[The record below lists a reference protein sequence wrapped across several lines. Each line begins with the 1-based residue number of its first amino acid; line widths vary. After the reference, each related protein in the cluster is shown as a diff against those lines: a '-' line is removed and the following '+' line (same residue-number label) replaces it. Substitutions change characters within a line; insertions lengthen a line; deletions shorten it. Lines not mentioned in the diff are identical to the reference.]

1 MDQIIYIWLAITFN
15 SHQINQLNGL
25 PDSPLHRHSNI
36 GPFGLGSRKSAH
48 LLNIIDIKK
57 LNEKTQRKW
66 ASIRS
71 NITGRKKKQPETLLG
86 DEILRTWK
94 SGLLQIR
101 YEIFMNVE
109 RIYREI
115 YMHIDWVSERD
126 MLRILTY
133 SQVVWYIYAV
143 ANGNYERYNRFKRQI
158 LKREKLPT
166 GCVRFRFLVS
176 ITWT

>member
-1 MDQIIYIWLAITFN
+1 MVCPIAH
-15 SHQINQLNGL
+15 S
-25 PDSPLHRHSNI
+25 LHRHSNI
-36 GPFGLGSRKSAH
+36 GPFGLGSQKSAH

-57 LNEKTQRKW
+57 LNERTQRKW
-66 ASIRS
+66 ALIRS
-71 NITGRKKKQPETLLG
+71 NIMGREKNSQKQYCWEMRYWG
-86 DEILRTWK
+86 RGKVDM
-94 SGLLQIR
+94 LQIR

-115 YMHIDWVSERD
+115 YMHIAWVSERD

-133 SQVVWYIYAV
+133 SQVLCYMYAV
-143 ANGNYERYNRFKRQI
+143 ANGNYERYNRFKRQFF
-158 LKREKLPT
+158 KREKLPT